1 MSGWNHQ
8 LDYNIWIRT
17 ISIIT
22 IVTIIAIITIITI
35 IAIITIITIIITRYD
50 WKKNTEKQEDPEK
63 SADNKSTTPIWAW
76 LNLVTWDER
85 TGDELQ
91 DGENLCDVN
100 VGL

>member
-1 MSGWNHQ
+1 ME
-8 LDYNIWIRT
+8 
-17 ISIIT
+17 
-22 IVTIIAIITIITI
+22 
-35 IAIITIITIIITRYD
+35 
-50 WKKNTEKQEDPEK
+50 KNTEKQEDPEK